1 MVTVEPTNGLLV
13 DGATIVWSGKFVR
26 TIVKNGYEFSSR
38 RKGSGVVMVV
48 ATVQD
53 DIEPAITNLVLVEQY
68 RPAIG
73 ANVIELPAGIAGDIS
88 GKEEESIIQA
98 AGRELEEETGYRAE
112 NLELI
117 VTGCTSPGIIDE
129 RISVVLAS
137 GLSKTGQ
144 GGGDGTENIT
154 VHEVPLVDLA
164 GWLSV
169 KAKDGA
175 VVDLKVFIAP
185 YLVRLRNVGPIA

>member
-1 MVTVEPTNGLLV
+1 
-13 DGATIVWSGKFVR
+13 
-26 TIVKNGYEFSSR
+26 
-38 RKGSGVVMVV
+38 MVV